1 METSYQIASA
11 KIVHQTID
19 GEVMVICFDT
29 GNYYS
34 LTGAAA
40 DLWRMLISSPQTTSG
55 LRSRFADVDQEADGA
70 VKRFLDTLLAEG
82 LIQAAPSAAAPAPP
96 PAQTEAISASSLVI
110 EKYSD
115 LQSLLLLDPIH
126 DAEEEGWPKL
136 TERG

>member
-1 METSYQIASA
+1 METSYQITSA

-40 DLWRMLISSPQTTSG
+40 ELWRMLSSPQTARG
-55 LRSRFADVDQEADGA
+55 LRSRFADGDQEADGA
-70 VKRFLDTLLAEG
+70 VKRFLDTLIAEG
-82 LIQAAPSAAAPAPP
+82 LIEAAAAAATAPA
-96 PAQTEAISASSLVI
+96 AANDTISSSSLVI